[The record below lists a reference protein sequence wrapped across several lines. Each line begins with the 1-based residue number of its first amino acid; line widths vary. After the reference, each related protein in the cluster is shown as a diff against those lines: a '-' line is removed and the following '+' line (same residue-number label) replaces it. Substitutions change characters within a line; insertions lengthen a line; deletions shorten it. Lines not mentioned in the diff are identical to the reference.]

1 VERFVLQF
9 LELQIPM
16 VLGALICCLVVRLI
30 SSSSNFST
38 IYYPGTYLFAIG
50 DLLFLAVPAVVWMLF
65 RKISWQYSM
74 EMLIAM
80 IAPVAAF
87 MVLGQLTAY
96 DYLTWLLTA
105 GYPLMCLGML
115 VSMLFRSEQFTG

>member
-1 VERFVLQF
+1 
-9 LELQIPM
+9 
-16 VLGALICCLVVRLI
+16 
-30 SSSSNFST
+30 
-38 IYYPGTYLFAIG
+38 
-50 DLLFLAVPAVVWMLF
+50 MLF

-74 EMLIAM
+74 EMSIAM